1 MSNSINIIG
10 YKKKYKSLT
19 KKGEQMKI
27 IKFTAICSLSIF
39 IIINAVMPQFAAA
52 ADESK
57 IGYGRGG
64 RMSGASKS
72 TRSDEP
78 IKAIPITFDYDRA
91 KVELGK
97 KLFFEPRLSK
107 SGWITCN
114 SCHNLST
121 GGADNLP
128 TSIGH
133 KWFLGPINSP
143 TVLNSKFNLAQFWD
157 GRAKDLKEQAGGPI
171 ANPFEMGSKHEL
183 AVSVLESIPQ
193 YVKWFNEVYAS
204 NEMYTDEKIHID
216 QVTDAI
222 AAFEETLT
230 TPNSRFDQWLIGY
243 DKSISESELEGY
255 ALFKSKGCITCHN
268 GIGVGGNSYQKFGL
282 AKPYDKDTTTL
293 GRYNVTNDD
302 KDKYFFKVP
311 LLRNIELTA
320 PYFHDASTWD
330 LSEAVNTMAEYQLGT
345 TLTDDETKKIVAF
358 LRTLTGDQP
367 SITFPIL
374 PPSTS
379 TTPEPNRN

>member
-1 MSNSINIIG
+1 MN
-10 YKKKYKSLT
+10 
-19 KKGEQMKI
+19 I

-39 IIINAVMPQFAAA
+39 IVINAAIPALTTA

-64 RMSGASKS
+64 RMAGGSKS
-72 TRSDEP
+72 ARSDEP
-78 IKAIPITFDYDRA
+78 IKQIPINFDYDRA

-183 AVSVLESIPQ
+183 AVSVLQSIPQ
-193 YVKWFNEVYAS
+193 YVKWFSVVYGS
-204 NEMYTDEKIHID
+204 KEMYTDEKIDID
-216 QVTDAI
+216 QITDAI

-230 TPNSRFDQWLIGY
+230 TPNSRFDQWLNGY
-243 DKSISESELEGY
+243 DNSISESELEGY
-255 ALFKSKGCITCHN
+255 ALFKDKGCIVCHN
-268 GIGVGGNSYQKFGL
+268 GVGVGGNSYQKFGV

-293 GRYNVTNDD
+293 GRYNVTKDD
-302 KDKYFFKVP
+302 KDKYVFKVP

-330 LSEAVNTMAEYQLGT
+330 LRKAVKIMAEYQLGL

-374 PPSTS
+374 PPSTAA
-379 TTPEPNRN
+379 TPEPNRN